1 MSQRRELQE
10 HRESLGEIR
19 EIMNSMKTLAYME
32 SRKLE
37 RYIEAQQAVV
47 ASIETAA
54 ADLLHSYPDMV
65 PPAPG
70 KPVRAWLVIG
80 SERGFCGDFNQ
91 QLLAQLQQQLPQIV
105 PDIAESDAPGDL
117 ILVVGQKLQSLL
129 QDDPRLVAALEG
141 ASMAEDLAPL
151 LQQLVQHLHQLQ
163 GAHPHLELR
172 AVYHSGRG
180 DVVVKPV
187 LPPFVGLA
195 KAKGRDNIPPLLN
208 LSPAVVLGGLAEHYL
223 FALMFQMLY
232 ASLHAENHQR
242 LIHMEGAVKH
252 LDERAAEL
260 LRQGNVL
267 RQEEIT
273 EEIEVI
279 LLNAANLGGCCP
291 EQERL
296 QHLAR

>member
-1 MSQRRELQE
+1 MQQ

-47 ASIETAA
+47 TGIETAA
-54 ADLLHSYPDMV
+54 ADLLHSYPGML
-65 PPAPG
+65 PPASG

-91 QLLAQLQQQLPQIV
+91 QLLAQLQEQLAGPV
-105 PDIAESDAPGDL
+105 AGIADGDAAGDL

-129 QDDPRLVAALEG
+129 QDDPRLVVAVEG
-141 ASMAEDLAPL
+141 ASMAEDLASL
-151 LQQLVQHLHQLQ
+151 LQQLVPHLRELQ
-163 GAHPHLELR
+163 GAHPGLELR
-172 AVYHSGRG
+172 ALYHSGKG

-195 KAKGRDNIPPLLN
+195 QTGVLNNIPPLLN
-208 LSPAVVLGGLAEHYL
+208 LSPPVVLGGLAEHYL

-296 QHLAR
+296 QRQMP